1 MSILDGNILEDHGNS
16 RGGGGLKQKCPQWGG
31 EGGYGYFLELHMMMY
46 CFLSWP
52 LIISNFNL
60 QPIKYISQI
69 DIPAQLFHY
78 EILQLI
84 LRRSFMGKRLSFL
97 FDLSS
102 NLFSKGSIF
111 WYYWL
116 FGFHAN
122 SIWIWNKILSKIR
135 LKWNQF
141 SLFPFRSQLKCTR
154 NFQYFLE
161 GK

>member
-1 MSILDGNILEDHGNS
+1 MDPGLFRGLQLQLTVTLLLGGVSKQLSYGIVDGNILDGNILEGHGNS

-78 EILQLI
+78 EILQLF
-84 LRRSFMGKRLSFL
+84 LRRSFMGKT
-97 FDLSS
+97 
-102 NLFSKGSIF
+102 
-111 WYYWL
+111 
-116 FGFHAN
+116 A
-122 SIWIWNKILSKIR
+122 
-135 LKWNQF
+135 QF
-141 SLFPFRSQLKCTR
+141 SVRFI
-154 NFQYFLE
+154 
-161 GK
+161 

>member
-1 MSILDGNILEDHGNS
+1 MSILDGNILEGHGNS

-78 EILQLI
+78 EILQLF
-84 LRRSFMGKRLSFL
+84 LRLSFMGKT
-97 FDLSS
+97 
-102 NLFSKGSIF
+102 
-111 WYYWL
+111 
-116 FGFHAN
+116 A
-122 SIWIWNKILSKIR
+122 
-135 LKWNQF
+135 
-141 SLFPFRSQLKCTR
+141 
-154 NFQYFLE
+154 
-161 GK
+161 